1 MLSDLGTN
9 IVQTFLN
16 GKTTIEEF
24 KVDVNCNE
32 NPAPYT
38 PFQQLLCIMP
48 IRSMKKVLPAPYVGL
63 AEGVLNEFFPDHFEI
78 DLNGKTLP
86 WEAVILIPFVD
97 EEDALKA
104 EASIMGSSLALTERE
119 LKRNHT
125 SFDYPFFIYDRRHK
139 NPSILKPIWAHFKK
153 EYEDRTIK

>member
-63 AEGVLNEFFPDHFEI
+63 AEGVLNKYFPDDFEI

-97 EEDALKA
+97 EEEALSA
-104 EASIMGSSLALTERE
+104 EESIIGSSLVLSERE
-119 LKRNHT
+119 
-125 SFDYPFFIYDRRHK
+125 
-139 NPSILKPIWAHFKK
+139 
-153 EYEDRTIK
+153 